1 MQKHT
6 LTAASFC
13 SLVAFGAFVEL
24 GCSPGGSGTSAAPGA
39 GGTPGFV
46 GAPTATGSPTETPT
60 AAPPIFN
67 IKDAG
72 LSTNFAGCATS
83 GKTAALLP
91 ANILFIID
99 RSGSMNCN
107 LPPLTSS
114 AECEAS
120 AAKKDPS
127 SPSKWEVVRDAL
139 KTAIMGLPPT
149 TSAGI
154 TYFSNDNTCGVQSK
168 PNVDLA
174 RLDTAQLDALG
185 ASIDAVKPNGG
196 TPIVGALI
204 NAYKRLNPNQYPN
217 QPLGN
222 KYVVLLTDG
231 QESCS
236 PDSVADLVNVEA
248 PLAVRAYIKT
258 FVVGVPGSE
267 ANRSVLSQLAFNA
280 GTPSTA
286 TCDHSGSAPDVGDC
300 HFDMTKETD
309 LASALGKTLAAISGQ
324 ALSCELDVPT
334 GTAATDPNKVNV
346 QYTQAK
352 GGMPVQIYQD
362 PNKPC
367 NGGADGWQYSSD
379 GKKIVVCGPSC
390 DTVRGAY
397 RIDLILGCA
406 TQVR

>member
-1 MQKHT
+1 MNCQT
-6 LTAASFC
+6 TSTVAALFSLLAFAC
-13 SLVAFGAFVEL
+13 SAN
-24 GCSPGGSGTSAAPGA
+24 SGNPSVAPGA
-39 GGTPGFV
+39 GA
-46 GAPTATGSPTETPT
+46 GAGGALTSPTSTPT
-60 AAPPIFN
+60 STSTQDPPIFS

-72 LSTNFAGCATS
+72 LSSNFAGCATS
-83 GKTAALLP
+83 GKTASLLP

-107 LPPLTSS
+107 LPPITTS
-114 AECEAS
+114 AECEAT
-120 AAKKDPS
+120 AAKKDPN
-127 SPSKWEVVRDAL
+127 SPSKWQVVHDAL
-139 KTAIMGLPPT
+139 KSAIMSLPPT

-174 RLDTAQLDALG
+174 RLTTAQLDALG

-204 NAYKRLNPNQYPN
+204 NAYKRLNPNQYPD

-248 PLAVRAYIKT
+248 PKAVRAFIKT

-267 ANRSVLSQLAFNA
+267 SNRSVLSQLAFNA
-280 GTPSTA
+280 GTANST

-300 HFDMTKETD
+300 HFDMTKESD
-309 LASALGKTLAAISGQ
+309 LAAGLSKTLAAISGR

-334 GTAATDPNKVNV
+334 ASGQAADPNKVNV
-346 QYTQAK
+346 QYTPTK
-352 GGMPVQIYQD
+352 GATPVQILQD

-367 NGGADGWQYSSD
+367 TGGADGWQYSDNGS
-379 GKKIVVCGPSC
+379 KIVVCGPSC
-390 DTVRGAY
+390 DSVRGAY
-397 RIDLILGCA
+397 SIDLVLGCA

>member
-1 MQKHT
+1 MSARITMHT
-6 LTAASFC
+6 KSFFALLALTGFA
-13 SLVAFGAFVEL
+13 
-24 GCSPGGSGTSAAPGA
+24 CSPSGSGGASPAP
-39 GGTPGFV
+39 T
-46 GAPTATGSPTETPT
+46 GAPTAAATGGSGAPNVAPT
-60 AAPPIFN
+60 ATDPSMPIFN
-67 IKDAG
+67 LG
-72 LSTNFAGCATS
+72 SNVSSTFAGCATA
-83 GKTAALLP
+83 GQTAALVP

-107 LPPLTSS
+107 LPPITSS
-114 AECEAS
+114 ADCEAM
-120 AAKKDPS
+120 ATKKDSS

-139 KTAIMGLPPT
+139 KKAISGLPAT
-149 TSAGI
+149 TSAGV

-174 RLDTAQLDALG
+174 RLTQAQLDALTG
-185 ASIDAVKPNGG
+185 SIDAVKPNGG

-204 NAYKRLNPNQYPN
+204 NGYKRLNPNQYPD

-236 PDSVADLVNVEA
+236 PDAVADLVNVEA
-248 PLAVRAYIKT
+248 PKAVRAYIKT

-280 GTPSTA
+280 GTASSA

-309 LASALGKTLAAISGQ
+309 LATALGKTLASISGR
-324 ALSCELDVPT
+324 ALSCEIDVPT
-334 GTAATDPNKVNV
+334 ATGAGAADPTKVNV
-346 QYTQAK
+346 QYTPTK
-352 GGMPVQIYQD
+352 GGMPVQIFQD
-362 PNKPC
+362 PNRTC
-367 NGGADGWQYSSD
+367 NGGADGWQYSQD

-390 DTVRGAY
+390 DAVRGAY
-397 RIDLILGCA
+397 RIDIVLGCA
-406 TQVR
+406 TVVR

>member
-1 MQKHT
+1 MYAIT
-6 LTAASFC
+6 ISAALLLTVAS
-13 SLVAFGAFVEL
+13 A
-24 GCSPGGSGTSAAPGA
+24 CSPSGSANASPSPTGTLGSGAPPALTSPAA
-39 GGTPGFV
+39 TD
-46 GAPTATGSPTETPT
+46 TANQ
-60 AAPPIFN
+60 APPIFN

-72 LSTNFAGCATS
+72 LSANLAGCATS
-83 GKTAALLP
+83 GKTASLLP

-107 LPPLTSS
+107 LPPITSS

-120 AAKKDPS
+120 ATKKDPS
-127 SPSKWEVVRDAL
+127 SPSKWDLVRDAL
-139 KTAIMGLPPT
+139 KTAIMSLPAT

-154 TYFSNDNTCGVQSK
+154 TYFSNDNMCGVQSK

-174 RLDTAQLDALG
+174 RLTQGQLDALT

-196 TPIVGALI
+196 TPIVGALV
-204 NAYKRLNPNQYPN
+204 NAYKRLNPNQYPD

-236 PDSVADLVNVEA
+236 PDSVGDLVNVEA

-267 ANRSVLSQLAFNA
+267 SNRSVLSQLAFNA
-280 GTPSTA
+280 GTASNA
-286 TCDHSGSAPDVGDC
+286 ACDHSGSAPDVGDC
-300 HFDMTKETD
+300 HFDMTKEAD
-309 LASALGKTLAAISGQ
+309 LAAALGKTLASISGQ

-334 GTAATDPNKVNV
+334 GGAATDPSKVNV
-346 QYTQAK
+346 QYTVTK
-352 GGMPVQIYQD
+352 GATPVQILQD

-367 NGGADGWQYSSD
+367 NGGADGWQYSNNGS
-379 GKKIVVCGPSC
+379 KIVVCGPSC
-390 DTVRGAY
+390 DAVRGAY
-397 RIDLILGCA
+397 RIDLVLGCV

>member
-1 MQKHT
+1 MGKTTFTAT
-6 LTAASFC
+6 LLC
-13 SLVAFGAFVEL
+13 SLFVFA
-24 GCSPGGSGTSAAPGA
+24 CSAGGGSASAPPAGGA
-39 GGTPGFV
+39 GTPGAM
-46 GAPTATGSPTETPT
+46 GTTSAPTATSTGDV
-60 AAPPIFN
+60 PIFN
-67 IKDAG
+67 VG
-72 LSTNFAGCATS
+72 GSGVSTNLVGCATS
-83 GKTAALLP
+83 GKTASLLP

-107 LPPLTSS
+107 LPPITDS

-120 AAKKDPS
+120 ATKKDAN

-139 KTAIMGLPPT
+139 KSAITSLPPT

-168 PNVDLA
+168 PNVDLGK
-174 RLDTAQLDALG
+174 LTQPQLDALG

-204 NAYKRLNPNQYPN
+204 NAYKRLNPNQYAN

-231 QESCS
+231 QESCA
-236 PDSVADLVNVEA
+236 PESVADLVNVEA
-248 PLAVRAYIKT
+248 PMAVRAYIKT

-267 ANRSVLSQLAFNA
+267 SNRSVLSQLAYNA
-280 GTPSTA
+280 GTASSA
-286 TCDHSGSAPDVGDC
+286 TCDHSGSSPDVGDC
-300 HFDMTKETD
+300 HFDMTKEAD
-309 LASALGKTLAAISGQ
+309 LAAALSKTLASISGQ
-324 ALSCELDVPT
+324 ALSCEIDVPPST
-334 GTAATDPNKVNV
+334 GQATDPSKVNV
-346 QYTQAK
+346 QYTPMK

-367 NGGADGWQYSSD
+367 SGGADGWQYSD
-379 GKKIVVCGPSC
+379 NGNKIVVCGPSC
-390 DTVRGAY
+390 DSVRGAY